1 MVKCKITVL
10 KRTVHQ
16 DLADEYCKSK
26 IGICTK
32 FKDGDEFVTENS
44 MQMPEGFCNYAWH
57 DIHRFLLALMTGGN
71 FGSYSWNWMKDDNT
85 MIICCT
91 DGIRP
96 VIFKLERIEE

>member
-16 DLADEYCKSK
+16 DLADEYCQPKT
-26 IGICTK
+26 GLCTSLK
-32 FKDGDEFVTENS
+32 EGDEFITES
-44 MQMPEGFCNYAWH
+44 STLKPEGLCGYAWL
-57 DIHRFLLALMTGGN
+57 DIHRLVLALMTGGN

-85 MIICCT
+85 MIACCT